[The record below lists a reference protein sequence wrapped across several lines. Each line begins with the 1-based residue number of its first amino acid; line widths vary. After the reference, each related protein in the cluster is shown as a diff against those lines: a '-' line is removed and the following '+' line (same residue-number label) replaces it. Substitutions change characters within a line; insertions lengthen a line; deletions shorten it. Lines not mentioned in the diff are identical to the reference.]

1 MNLFT
6 APLHYEFF
14 RTGLIAA
21 PVIGALCGMLGVY
34 IVLRGMSYIGHGLS
48 HAAFGGAVIG
58 YVLNLN
64 FYVGAGIWGFLA
76 AILINRV
83 VRKQGIGADAAIGV
97 ITTASFAIGVALI
110 SRVRHFTKNFE
121 AALFGNI
128 LGVTW
133 ADVLIIISVF
143 LVTAAVLFV
152 LYKQLL
158 FTTFDEETARVYGVS
173 TTWVDTFFSLI
184 LAAAIIAS
192 MQILGVTL
200 IAAAIVIPAIT
211 ARQLTDSFNR
221 MLLYSVVIGALT
233 SVLGMY
239 ASFYLDIASGASI
252 VLFAAAVF
260 SAVLIINAL
269 RKGREAGEVLLAE
282 PVAEEVPHEHPH
294 RHEGVLHIH
303 EHEGM
308 ADRSHDHHLPEHGD
322 TRGDAH
328 PHPHPHSHGSEGN
341 HQHDHGHPHSSHDR
355 Q

>member
-1 MNLFT
+1 MDILL

-21 PVIGALCGMLGVY
+21 PIIGALCGMLGVY

-64 FYVGAGIWGFLA
+64 FYIGAGLWGFLA
-76 AILINRV
+76 AILINQV
-83 VRKQGIGADAAIGV
+83 VRKNKIGADAAIGV

-133 ADVLIIISVF
+133 NDVMIILAVFFLTLIVI
-143 LVTAAVLFV
+143 FV

-173 TTWVDTFFSLI
+173 TAWVDTFFSLI

-211 ARQLTDSFNR
+211 ARQLTDSFNK
-221 MLLYSVVIGALT
+221 MLFYSVGMGALT

-252 VLFAAAVF
+252 VLFAAALF
-260 SAVLIINAL
+260 SGVLLFKSIK
-269 RKGREAGEVLLAE
+269 RAGESFQSTSPEPLLD
-282 PVAEEVPHEHPH
+282 EVPHEHPH
-294 RHEGVLHIH
+294 RHQGVLHLH
-303 EHEGM
+303 EHKGL
-308 ADRSHDHHLPEHGD
+308 ADQNHDHHQVEHGD
-322 TRGDAH
+322 EKGEEH
-328 PHPHPHSHGSEGN
+328 PHPHPHSHGKGD
-341 HQHDHGHPHSSHDR
+341 HQHDHGHPHQDDHK
-355 Q
+355 